1 MFLVLQT
8 HAIWGFEYILRNNIS
23 LPMPFSISVPTLD
36 MGLSLINNRFSGTPD
51 MSIRHGL
58 VGIPESIIIFR
69 YCATTGIH

>member
-1 MFLVLQT
+1 
-8 HAIWGFEYILRNNIS
+8 
-23 LPMPFSISVPTLD
+23 MPFSISIPTLD
-36 MGLSLINNRFSGTPD
+36 MGFSLINNRLSGTPD